1 MESKRMFDRFVS
13 VGNVKAAIRLVTE
26 QNSGQCLP
34 LNSVQ
39 ADGRAV
45 KEHLLDKHPV
55 RIPASV
61 TTISDSPQSQSR
73 TPSSSIKLMAC

>member
-34 LNSVQ
+34 LNSIQ
-39 ADGRAV
+39 ADGSQRTS
-45 KEHLLDKHPV
+45 V
-55 RIPASV
+55 R
-61 TTISDSPQSQSR
+61 Q
-73 TPSSSIKLMAC
+73 TPSKNSCLSHYNQ